1 MSSKKLFRC
10 AMDNIRRI
18 IQYQTTLSNRV
29 TALEQ
34 ADQRN
39 WVRIKELQAR
49 VFAAPDE
56 QASKRAQVAEKFLAA
71 AVGEFGYAACADWL
85 YQSAPR
91 VHSSDPDAHDRL
103 VQMARLLEDAARDA

>member
-10 AMDNIRRI
+10 AMDNIRII

-29 TALEQ
+29 TAL
-34 ADQRN
+34 
-39 WVRIKELQAR
+39 
-49 VFAAPDE
+49 E

-103 VQMARLLEDAARDA
+103 VQMARLLEEAARDA